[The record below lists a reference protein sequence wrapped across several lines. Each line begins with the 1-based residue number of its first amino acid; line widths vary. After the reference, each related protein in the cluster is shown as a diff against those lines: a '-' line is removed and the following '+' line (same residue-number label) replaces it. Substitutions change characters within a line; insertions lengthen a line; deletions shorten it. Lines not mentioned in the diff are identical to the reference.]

1 GIMCEDSYWSSDMST
16 RTGATPLYLAC
27 QEGHLHVVECLI
39 KEFGADVHL
48 RARDGMTCLHAAA
61 HMGHQAVV
69 EWLVSATCTDV
80 GLSCQDGEGATALHF
95 AASRGHC
102 CILDKLLCMG
112 SKVMEDYWGGTPLH
126 DAAENGEL
134 ECCKVLL
141 VNGANPADKDIDGF
155 TAADL
160 AEYNGHSKCA
170 RYLRGIERTVSPLV
184 HVSSACPVLPDSS
197 PAVCLHGKLKTQT
210 RSVNSKHLEGLG
222 NSVTHFLDLLRMFWS
237 VQACSFVELLTSTQ
251 PDCTALKVKQRMK
264 APVVNKA
271 SLLVMA

>member
-1 GIMCEDSYWSSDMST
+1 MSACLA
-16 RTGATPLYLAC
+16 RTEKEQLRCTLLPAGGTAAFWTSCCAWVQRSWRTTGGAPLFMML
-27 QEGHLHVVECLI
+27 Q
-39 KEFGADVHL
+39 
-48 RARDGMTCLHAAA
+48 R
-61 HMGHQAVV
+61 
-69 EWLVSATCTDV
+69 
-80 GLSCQDGEGATALHF
+80 
-95 AASRGHC
+95 
-102 CILDKLLCMG
+102 MG
-112 SKVMEDYWGGTPLH
+112 SWRLTFYLQKPFMKCRFGTHSVFLSSSSSS
-126 DAAENGEL
+126 L
-134 ECCKVLL
+134 TSQCCKVLL

-210 RSVNSKHLEGLG
+210 RRSVNSKHLEGLG